1 MIETPKLAPKRVV
14 RVVVLK
20 MLGVFDHDIEFPEHD
35 EFVCIHG
42 PNGVGKTKLLEL
54 LDATL
59 HANVSKL
66 FGIQFETFRIEFHDN
81 TWIHIEQKASSGGIK
96 RLDLQAYLPEMGTLE
111 FPEVS
116 SDVANKALNW
126 LNVEGFIRRRR
137 MGSGYVNIDPATDQ
151 VISDDDAIETYMSEL
166 PEEVAPVPQV
176 WAELSVAAPA
186 RLIEI
191 GRLRET
197 SVQTPIR
204 QRLGESSEVIT
215 AIERC
220 AQDLASRNKG
230 ARAAYSVKAQ
240 SSDRSYAIRL
250 IEEDVPQEMRKESDL
265 RERYDSVINRQNN
278 LSRLSLLG
286 SQDSSIRLPAGQIEP
301 WQKLAIG
308 LHLSDLE
315 EKLATFDE
323 ISKRMQAFQKIVN
336 GKLSGKRLEFD
347 SDRGFL
353 IVVDRNSLPGEE
365 ISINDLSS
373 GESHLIVIV
382 YRLLFETRQG
392 ELVLIDEPEIS
403 WHIAWQRQFL
413 DDLIELSRLNGLRF
427 VVATHSPQIVGRW
440 TKRMQLLEAAE

>member
-1 MIETPKLAPKRVV
+1 MTESARLAPKRVV

-20 MLGVFDHDIEFPEHD
+20 MLGIFDHDIRFPPDD

-54 LDATL
+54 LNATL
-59 HANVSKL
+59 HATASKL
-66 FGIQFETFRIEFHDN
+66 FDIQFETLRIEFHDD
-81 TWIHIEQKASSGGIK
+81 TWIHINQRTSSEGIK
-96 RLDLQAYLPEMGTLE
+96 RLDLQVYLPEIGALE
-111 FPEVS
+111 LPEVS
-116 SDVANKALNW
+116 SDVAKKALGW
-126 LNVEGFIRRRR
+126 LNMEGFIRRRR
-137 MGSGYVNIDPATDQ
+137 MGASYVNIDPATDQ

-166 PEEVAPVPQV
+166 PEEVAPVPLV
-176 WAELSVAAPA
+176 WAELSLAAPA

-204 QRLGESSEVIT
+204 QRLGEISEVIT

-250 IEEDVPQEMRKESDL
+250 IEADVPQGMRNESDL
-265 RERYDSVINRQNN
+265 RARYDLVVNRQND

-323 ISKRMQAFQKIVN
+323 MSRKMQAFQRIVN
-336 GKLSGKRLEFD
+336 EKLSGKRLEFD
-347 SDRGFL
+347 SERGFL
-353 IVVDRNSLPGEE
+353 IVVDRKPLPSEE

-413 DDLIELSRLNGLRF
+413 DDLIELSELNGLRF

-440 TKRMQLLEAAE
+440 TNRMQLLEAAE